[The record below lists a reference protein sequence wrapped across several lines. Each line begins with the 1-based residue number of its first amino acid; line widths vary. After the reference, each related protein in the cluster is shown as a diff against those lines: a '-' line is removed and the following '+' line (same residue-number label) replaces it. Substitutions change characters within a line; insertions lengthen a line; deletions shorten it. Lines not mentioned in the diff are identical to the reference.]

1 MTYSTDYC
9 DVVARI
15 EVGKRVAQQHFRCG
29 AFPKREA
36 WRSLLGVGGEAA
48 ISERVDS
55 TCAQK
60 VNIKKERNIILEDA
74 ILIIAFRTIILVP

>member
-1 MTYSTDYC
+1 M
-9 DVVARI
+9 
-15 EVGKRVAQQHFRCG
+15 
-29 AFPKREA
+29 
-36 WRSLLGVGGEAA
+36 GVGGEAA